1 MRIVTVRQ
9 GTAISNCRI
18 SRFLRHGRLA
28 PRSALL
34 ACLLSAAF
42 AGSAAA
48 QPLRIGI
55 TLHPYYSFAAN
66 IVGDRAEIV
75 PLIDSG
81 SNPHNYTPRP
91 DDMRRVLELD
101 ALIVNGIGHDEW
113 AFEIVA
119 AAGRS
124 DDLPLVYANDGV
136 ALIPIAADE
145 GDARVVNP
153 HTFVSTTAAI
163 QQIYTIAQELGALDP
178 DNADFYRDNA
188 RAYAAKIRR
197 LKAGFMSDL
206 LELDVSGFRCATMHG
221 AYGYL
226 MQEFGLQVTAV
237 IEPRHG
243 VEPTARQLA
252 DTIEKIQAAD
262 VNVLFAETYFTSR
275 LSETIRDA
283 TGVSMYSFS
292 HMSDGEFLPE
302 LYEREMLANLETLV
316 AAVRAA
322 AEAD

>member
-1 MRIVTVRQ
+1 MSQ
-9 GTAISNCRI
+9 GTAISNHRV
-18 SRFLRHGRLA
+18 SQSPPRRLRAYL
-28 PRSALL
+28 RSLLL
-34 ACLLSAAF
+34 ACALSAAY
-42 AGSAAA
+42 GSAAA

-66 IVGDRAEIV
+66 IAGERAEIV

-91 DDMRRVLELD
+91 DDMRRVLDLD

-119 AAGRS
+119 AAGRD
-124 DDLPLVYANDGV
+124 DDLPLIYANDGV

-163 QQIYTIAQELGALDP
+163 QQIYTIAQALGALDP
-178 DNADFYRDNA
+178 GNADFYRDNA

-197 LKAGFMSDL
+197 LKAGFMAEL
-206 LELDVSGFRCATMHG
+206 LELDVSDFRCATMHG

-252 DTIEKIQAAD
+252 DTIEKIQSAD
-262 VNVLFAETYFTSR
+262 VNVLFAEKYFTSR

-292 HMSDGEFLPE
+292 HMSDGEFVPE

-316 AAVRAA
+316 AAVRTAVD
-322 AEAD
+322 ADQGQ

>member
-1 MRIVTVRQ
+1 MSQ
-9 GTAISNCRI
+9 GTAISNHRV
-18 SRFLRHGRLA
+18 SQSPPRRLRAYL
-28 PRSALL
+28 RSLLL
-34 ACLLSAAF
+34 ACALSAAY
-42 AGSAAA
+42 GSAAA

-66 IVGDRAEIV
+66 IVGERAEIV

-91 DDMRRVLELD
+91 DDIRRVLELD

-119 AAGRS
+119 AAGRD
-124 DDLPLVYANDGV
+124 DDLPLIYANDGV

-188 RAYAAKIRR
+188 RAYAATIRR
-197 LKAGFMSDL
+197 LKAGFMAEL
-206 LELDVSGFRCATMHG
+206 LELDVSDFRCATMHG

-252 DTIEKIQAAD
+252 DTIEKIQSAD
-262 VNVLFAETYFTSR
+262 VNVLFAEKYFTSR

-292 HMSDGEFLPE
+292 HMSDGEFVPE

-316 AAVRAA
+316 AAVRTAV
-322 AEAD
+322 EADQGL